1 MKQLEKRYSHDTP
14 KPIQMGLVETK
25 TMIQLEKINMFL
37 KNHLVM
43 KAFQAKAE
51 TIKEMIVR
59 FD

>member
-1 MKQLEKRYSHDTP
+1 
-14 KPIQMGLVETK
+14 MGLVETK